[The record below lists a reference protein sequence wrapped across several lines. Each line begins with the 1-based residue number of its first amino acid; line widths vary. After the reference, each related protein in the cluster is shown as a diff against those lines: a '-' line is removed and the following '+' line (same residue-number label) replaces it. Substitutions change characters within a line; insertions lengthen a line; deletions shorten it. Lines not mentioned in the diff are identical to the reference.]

1 MMAEFLFLD
10 QYILRNIQALS
21 LCLSGTIL
29 EVRSIDLL
37 KSNKEPNR
45 LEHHTDR
52 YHSENLIIRRG
63 QTFQMSIELSRPFN
77 SKTDKL
83 NLDLKLGQFCHLT
96 TLSPNS
102 SFKLYSPYS
111 LETSFKS
118 IKKILLTQ
126 NIWMVLYLHMNMTW
140 KCKWRVRDLFL
151 YLRVL
156 ATTHNPIP
164 MRNIHTL
171 WVADQEIVSPCHICV
186 WVITDRAIQVMKDGI
201 FIAIQIILLKPL
213 ARSTKKCSKI
223 HLDDKKRITGEKCKQ
238 IDSKTYKTSWNWS
251 RQT

>member
-37 KSNKEPNR
+37 KSNKETNR

-83 NLDLKLGQFCHLT
+83 YLDLKLGQFCHLT

-118 IKKILLTQ
+118 IQKILPAP
-126 NIWMVLYLHMNMTW
+126 N
-140 KCKWRVRDLFL
+140 F
-151 YLRVL
+151 
-156 ATTHNPIP
+156 
-164 MRNIHTL
+164 
-171 WVADQEIVSPCHICV
+171 
-186 WVITDRAIQVMKDGI
+186 
-201 FIAIQIILLKPL
+201 
-213 ARSTKKCSKI
+213 
-223 HLDDKKRITGEKCKQ
+223 
-238 IDSKTYKTSWNWS
+238 
-251 RQT
+251 